1 MRRLIPLSLLL
12 ATLFCLAGTVMAFT
26 GGEQF
31 FISQD
36 QKQLESADKTR
47 ALGIDSDRNWRFAG
61 GSLVPAVTNSLDLGS
76 STLKWRKAYLAG
88 LLYADGGID
97 RSSAAALAIGAA
109 NATSV
114 VITPATTITGALT
127 ATGGITGAGNI
138 ALLKEVAHTIS
149 VAAST
154 TADTAGANLTVSAGA
169 GNGTGNGGALA
180 LNAGAKGAGG
190 ADGTVTIGATNTS
203 GVLCVPDLTTSG
215 HVIIGTAAKGLKV
228 KEGGA
233 AARMGTATLSSG
245 EALVNTTAAT
255 ATARIFVTGQTT
267 TGACYVKSR
276 VNDTSF
282 SIYSTDASDSG
293 EAAWMIVQP
302 AP

>member
-1 MRRLIPLSLLL
+1 MRRLCLISLLL
-12 ATLFCLAGTVMAFT
+12 ATVLCLAGTVMAFT

-76 STLKWRKAYLAG
+76 SSLKWRKAYLAS

-97 RSSAAALAIGAA
+97 RSSAAALAIGATH
-109 NATSV
+109 ATSV

-138 ALLKEVAHTIS
+138 AFLKEVAHTIS
-149 VAAST
+149 VGATT
-154 TADTAGANLTVSAGA
+154 TADTAGANLTIAPGA

-180 LNAGAKGAGG
+180 LNGGAKGSGG
-190 ADGTVTIGATNTS
+190 GDGTVTLGATNTS

-215 HVIIGTAAKGLKV
+215 HVIIGTAAKGLKI
-228 KEGGA
+228 KEGGGA
-233 AARMGTATLSSG
+233 ATMGEATLSSG
-245 EALVNTTAAT
+245 AVQVSTTAVAT
-255 ATARIFVTGQTT
+255 GSRIFVSGQG
-267 TGACYVKSR
+267 TGACYVKNR
-276 VNDTSF
+276 VNGTSF
-282 SIYSTDASDSG
+282 DIYSTDVSDSG
-293 EAAWMIVQP
+293 NVDWVIIQS